1 MLTPAQIEGLR
12 EAAGRLTDPIT
23 EYIIRDVARRVSKAG
38 KMTSTA
44 AYQLWRAREMG
55 AAMEELEEYVGNQGI
70 KNMFLEEGKEAAMDT
85 LLLGLELEE
94 DLSID
99 ISCNFVHAPEFGN
112 VLQYYGQLELN
123 SILEENPQ
131 AFTELNIYQML
142 NALNRELPV
151 GQFLYIQEEG
161 EEQVRHLI
169 GIRYT
174 MLTDLED
181 EAELAKCF
189 SIVEMLMNIYE
200 VLCSTLLLLMEG
212 ESLSEAMDIMAG
224 LMEE

>member
-1 MLTPAQIEGLR
+1 MNKEELREGLKR
-12 EAAGRLTDPIT
+12 
-23 EYIIRDVARRVSKAG
+23 
-38 KMTSTA
+38 
-44 AYQLWRAREMG
+44 
-55 AAMEELEEYVGNQGI
+55 LEEYVGNQGI

>member
-1 MLTPAQIEGLR
+1 MKREELREGLKKL
-12 EAAGRLTDPIT
+12 EA
-23 EYIIRDVARRVSKAG
+23 YVSK
-38 KMTSTA
+38 
-44 AYQLWRAREMG
+44 
-55 AAMEELEEYVGNQGI
+55 QGI
-70 KNMFLEEGKEAAMDT
+70 KNMFLEEGKQAAMDT
-85 LLLGLELEE
+85 LLLGLEMDE

-112 VLQYYGQLELN
+112 VLQYYGQLELT
-123 SILEENPQ
+123 SIMEENPQ
-131 AFTELNIYQML
+131 AFTELNIYQMI

-151 GQFLYIQEEG
+151 GQFLYLQEEG
-161 EEQVRHLI
+161 EEQVHHLI

-174 MLTDLED
+174 MLTDLDD
-181 EAELAKCF
+181 ESELAKCF

-212 ESLSEAMDIMAG
+212 ESLGNAMDIMAG

>member
-1 MLTPAQIEGLR
+1 MNKEELREGLKR
-12 EAAGRLTDPIT
+12 LEA
-23 EYIIRDVARRVSKAG
+23 
-38 KMTSTA
+38 
-44 AYQLWRAREMG
+44 
-55 AAMEELEEYVGNQGI
+55 YVGEQGI

-85 LLLGLELEE
+85 LLLGLEMEE

-99 ISCNFVHAPEFGN
+99 ISCNFVYAPDFGN
-112 VLQYYGQLELN
+112 VLQYYGQLELT
-123 SILEENPQ
+123 SIMEENPQ
-131 AFTELNIYQML
+131 AFTELNIYQMI

-151 GQFLYIQEEG
+151 GQFLYMQEEA

-174 MLTDLED
+174 MLTDLDD
-181 EAELAKCF
+181 EAELEKCF

-212 ESLSEAMDIMAG
+212 ESLGNAMDIMAG